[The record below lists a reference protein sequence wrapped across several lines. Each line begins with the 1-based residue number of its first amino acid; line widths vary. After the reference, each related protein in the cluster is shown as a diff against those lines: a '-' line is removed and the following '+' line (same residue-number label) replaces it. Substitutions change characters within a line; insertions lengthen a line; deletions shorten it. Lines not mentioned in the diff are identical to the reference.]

1 MQREIRAF
9 AKYSSSWRCQ
19 GTGDFSIDR
28 RANGPQ
34 RMQALSDRQN
44 TIVTL
49 ALSIG
54 RVTVEDLAA
63 RFEVT
68 PQTIRRDLN
77 ELCDLRVLSRTHGGA
92 IIASS
97 VENLSYEARRFI
109 AATEKREIG
118 IAAAAL
124 IPNECSLFINIGTT
138 TEEVATALKHHQNL
152 LIITN
157 NLNVAMALYRFPT
170 IEVIVAGGP
179 VRRSDGAVIGS
190 SAVDLI
196 KQFKVDMAVIGAS
209 ALDEDGSLLDY
220 DPARGQCFAGH
231 YRQCTARSSRVR
243 PNKTRSGCS
252 GPHRSYVGNPCFRDR
267 PADLRPASRSLRDTP
282 RPGNRSRKRTFS
294 LQPFAVCGF
303 RELTIRDK
311 RNARRRA
318 D

>member
-1 MQREIRAF
+1 
-9 AKYSSSWRCQ
+9 
-19 GTGDFSIDR
+19 
-28 RANGPQ
+28 
-34 RMQALSDRQN
+34 MQALSDRQN

-77 ELCDLRVLSRTHGGA
+77 ELCDLHVLSRTHGGA

-124 IPNECSLFINIGTT
+124 IPNRCSLFINIGTT

-196 KQFKVDMAVIGAS
+196 KQFKVDTAVIGAS

-220 DPARGQCFAGH
+220 DPREVNV
-231 YRQCTARSSRVR
+231 SRAII
-243 PNKTRSGCS
+243 
-252 GPHRSYVGNPCFRDR
+252 D
-267 PADLRPASRSLRDTP
+267 
-282 RPGNRSRKRTFS
+282 
-294 LQPFAVCGF
+294 
-303 RELTIRDK
+303 
-311 RNARRRA
+311 NARRVLLVCDRTKLDRA
-318 D
+318 APVRIGHMSEIHAFVTDRLTSARLQEVCATHHVRVIEAASERFPSSLS